1 VHSDN
6 RIVTERPEHGR
17 TAGVTSWFHAQVPDF
32 AGKLRF
38 GTFLANAVAT
48 RIFCLAGSSEIT
60 PCTDLSTDCVDK
72 GETRYES

>member
-17 TAGVTSWFHAQVPDF
+17 TAGVTSWFHAQVADLE
-32 AGKLRF
+32 GKMRV
-38 GTFLANAVAT
+38 GTFFANAVAT

-60 PCTDLSTDCVDK
+60 PCTDLSTACVDK
-72 GETRYES
+72 DETRYES